1 MATPRR
7 SLTML
12 VSSAG
17 RRVELLQAFRASA
30 AELGIALTVFASDL
44 DPDMSA
50 ACRLADGRFAMPR
63 ADSADF
69 IPTLLK
75 RCAEHRIDLVVP
87 TIDTELQA
95 LSEAIDLFAAIGTR
109 VAVSAP
115 DFVAMARD
123 KAATAGALA
132 QAGLPTPRTAMLAD
146 VRADPAGWTFP
157 VMVKPNHGS
166 AGRSI
171 SIAKTVDDLPR
182 HEAEPLI
189 VQELLVGA
197 EYTIN
202 MFFDCTGKARCV
214 IPHHRIRTRAGEV
227 EKGVTERR
235 EDLCAIGW
243 QLAERFTGVRGTICF
258 QAIITPQGPFVFEI
272 NARFGGGYPLAHEA
286 GAQCAKWLLEE
297 VAGLPSTAGDEWH
310 SGVTMLRY
318 DAAVFVR
325 NEGA

>member
-1 MATPRR
+1 MTAPRT
-7 SLTML
+7 SLTLL

-17 RRVELLQAFRASA
+17 RRVELLQAFRAA
-30 AELGIALTVFASDL
+30 AQDLGIALKVFASDL

-50 ACRLADGRFAMPR
+50 ACRLADARFAVPR
-63 ADSADF
+63 ADSADY
-69 IPTLLK
+69 IPAMLAA
-75 RCAEHRIDLVVP
+75 CEQHGIDLVVP
-87 TIDTELQA
+87 TIDTELEA
-95 LSEAIDLFAAIGTR
+95 LSEAVDRFAAIGTR
-109 VAVSAP
+109 IAVSAP

-123 KAATAGALA
+123 KAKTAEALA
-132 QAGLPTPRTAMLAD
+132 AAGLPTPRTASLAG

-171 SIAKTVDDLPR
+171 SVAQSPADLPTV
-182 HEAEPLI
+182 EPEPLI

-202 MFFDCTGKARCV
+202 MFFDAAGTARCV
-214 IPHHRIRTRAGEV
+214 IPHRRIRTRAGEV

-235 EDLCAIGW
+235 TDLCTIGW
-243 QLAERFTGVRGTICF
+243 QLAERFEGVRGTICF
-258 QAIITPQGPFVFEI
+258 QAIVTERGPFVFEI

-297 VAGLPSTAGDEWH
+297 VAGLPSTAHDGWEE
-310 SGVTMLRY
+310 GVTMLRY
-318 DAAVFVR
+318 DAAVFHR
-325 NEGA
+325 A